1 MSQTRP
7 NLRLGIDVGGTNTDA
22 VLMDGDRVVA
32 WHKVATGRH
41 ITDAIVAA
49 AGAVLQQGDA
59 GPEQIFAVML
69 GTTQFT
75 NAVIERRR
83 LNRVAVLRL
92 AAAAPPPRPPQYA
105 RAAGLMTGG
114 GVWRRAAP
122 APTAVPP
129 MSDWPED
136 LKAGVDGG
144 HYLLRGGLEFDGRE
158 IAALD
163 EAEIS
168 AAAREIRA
176 AGIDAVAITSVFSPL
191 DAEMEHR
198 AEAILRRELPDAA
211 VTLSHRI
218 GRIGLLE
225 RENAAV
231 LNAALSNLAGRVLD
245 AFTKAIDDLG
255 LTAPL
260 YISQNDG
267 TLMTAVHAARYPVLT
282 FASGP
287 TNSMRGAAVLSGLN
301 DALVVDVGGTT
312 TDVGLLLDGFP
323 REAAMTVEVG
333 GVRTNFRMP
342 DLLALGLGGGSLV
355 RDNDAQIGGVRI
367 GPDSVGFELE
377 QRALVFGGDSLTM
390 SDIAVAGGQM
400 TIGDAAKAA
409 GVDGVEATLDQAVAM
424 VQGGLDRVRP
434 SAATLPVI
442 LVGGGA
448 PILRGDRIGG
458 GEIVRPDHGQVANA
472 IGASIAMV
480 GGECDRIF
488 SLDGISRDDAVTAA
502 KAEAE
507 TQAVEAG
514 ADAASVRIVEMD
526 EIPLSYL
533 PGNATRLR
541 VKAVGDLQGVDA

>member
-1 MSQTRP
+1 MSQGQPMSRSKLHP
-7 NLRLGIDVGGTNTDA
+7 RLRLGIDVGGTNTDA

-32 WHKVATGRH
+32 WHKVSTGAR

-49 AGAVLQQGDA
+49 AGAVLEQGGAKASD
-59 GPEQIFAVML
+59 IFAVML

-92 AAAAPPPRPPQYA
+92 
-105 RAAGLMTGG
+105 G
-114 GVWRRAAP
+114 AP
-122 APTAVPP
+122 ATTAVPP
-129 MSDWPED
+129 MTDWPAD
-136 LKAGVDGG
+136 LRAVVGG
-144 HYLLRGGLEFDGRE
+144 DYYLLKGGLEFDGRD
-158 IAALD
+158 IAPLD
-163 EAEIS
+163 ETELSVVAK
-168 AAAREIRA
+168 EIRDQ
-176 AGIDAVAITSVFSPL
+176 GIDAVAITSVFSPL

-198 AEAILRRELPDAA
+198 VMAILRRELPDAA
-211 VTLSHRI
+211 ITLSHRI

-225 RENAAV
+225 RENAAI
-231 LNAALSNLAGRVLD
+231 LNAALSGLAVMVLG
-245 AFTKAIDDLG
+245 AFTQAIDDLG
-255 LTAPL
+255 LNAPL

-267 TLMTAVHAARYPVLT
+267 TLMTASHAARYPVLT

-301 DALVVDVGGTT
+301 DALVVDIGGTT
-312 TDVGLLLDGFP
+312 TDIGLLLDGFP

-342 DLLALGLGGGSLV
+342 DLLALGLGGGSIV
-355 RDNDAQIGGVRI
+355 RDEGRRI

-377 QRALVFGGDSLTM
+377 QRALVFGGDVLTM
-390 SDIAVAGGQM
+390 SDIAVAAGQM
-400 TIGDAAKAA
+400 DLGDGGEVAALDHVNSALSQAA
-409 GVDGVEATLDQAVAM
+409 DMVARA
-424 VQGGLDRVRP
+424 LERVRP
-434 SAATLPVI
+434 SAASLPVI

-448 PILRGDRIGG
+448 PILGGSHIGG
-458 GEIVRPDHGQVANA
+458 GEIVRPSHGQVANA

-488 SLDGISRDDAVTAA
+488 SLDGVSRDEAVAAA
-502 KAEAE
+502 KDEARAK
-507 TQAVEAG
+507 AVEAG
-514 ADAASVRIVEMD
+514 ADAGSIKIVEMD

-541 VKAVGDLQGVDA
+541 VKVVGNLQGTGA

>member
-1 MSQTRP
+1 MVRP
-7 NLRLGIDVGGTNTDA
+7 KLRLGIDVGGTNTDA
-22 VLMDGDRVVA
+22 VLMDGDKVLA
-32 WHKVATGRH
+32 WHKVATGQR
-41 ITDAIVAA
+41 ITDAIVSA
-49 AGAVLQQGDA
+49 AGAVLQQGNA

-92 AAAAPPPRPPQYA
+92 AA
-105 RAAGLMTGG
+105 
-114 GVWRRAAP
+114 P
-122 APTAVPP
+122 ATTAVPP

-136 LKAGVDGG
+136 LKARVDGG

-158 IAALD
+158 ISALD
-163 EAEIS
+163 EAEIL
-168 AAAREIRA
+168 AAAGEIRQS
-176 AGIDAVAITSVFSPL
+176 GIDAVAITSVFSPL

-225 RENAAV
+225 RENAAI
-231 LNAALSNLAGRVLD
+231 LNAALSDLAVRVVD
-245 AFTKAIDDLG
+245 AFTRAIKDLG
-255 LTAPL
+255 LAAPL

-267 TLMTAVHAARYPVLT
+267 TLMTAAHAARYPVLT

-287 TNSMRGAAVLSGLN
+287 TNSMRGAAILSGLN
-301 DALVVDVGGTT
+301 DALVVDIGGTT

-355 RDNDAQIGGVRI
+355 RDGGARI

-377 QRALVFGGDSLTM
+377 QRALVFGGGDLTM
-390 SDIAVAGGQM
+390 SDVAVAGGQM
-400 TIGDAAKAA
+400 AIGEPSKVA
-409 GVDGVEATLDQAVAM
+409 GIDGVEAALAQAVAM
-424 VQGGLDRVRP
+424 VREGLERVRP

-448 PILRGDRIGG
+448 PILRGDTIGG
-458 GEIVRPDHGQVANA
+458 GEIVRPEHGQVANA
-472 IGASIAMV
+472 IGASIAMA
-480 GGECDRIF
+480 GGECDRVF
-488 SLDGISRDDAVTAA
+488 SLDGISREDAVTAA

-507 TQAVEAG
+507 AQAVEAG

-541 VKAVGDLQGVDA
+541 VKAVGDLQGASMGGGA

>member
-1 MSQTRP
+1 MNETPPSHHPR
-7 NLRLGIDVGGTNTDA
+7 LRLGIDVGGTNTDA

-32 WHKVATGRH
+32 WHKVSTGAR

-49 AGAVLQQGDA
+49 AGAVLEQGGAVA
-59 GPEQIFAVML
+59 GDIFAVML

-92 AAAAPPPRPPQYA
+92 AA
-105 RAAGLMTGG
+105 
-114 GVWRRAAP
+114 P
-122 APTAVPP
+122 ATTAVPP
-129 MSDWPED
+129 MTDWPED
-136 LKAGVDGG
+136 LRAVVGG
-144 HYLLRGGLEFDGRE
+144 DYYFLHGGLEFDGRE
-158 IAALD
+158 ISPLD
-163 EAEIS
+163 EAELS
-168 AAAREIRA
+168 AAARKIRDQ
-176 AGIDAVAITSVFSPL
+176 GIDAVAITSVFSPL

-198 AEAILRRELPDAA
+198 AEAILRRELPAA
-211 VTLSHRI
+211 AITLSHRI

-225 RENAAV
+225 RENAAI
-231 LNAALSNLAGRVLD
+231 LNAALSGLAGVVLG
-245 AFTKAIDDLG
+245 AFSQAIDDLG
-255 LTAPL
+255 LAAPL

-267 TLMTAVHAARYPVLT
+267 TLMTAAHAARYPVLT

-312 TDVGLLLDGFP
+312 TDIGLLLDGFP

-355 RDNDAQIGGVRI
+355 RDGGARI
-367 GPDSVGFELE
+367 GPDSVGFELQ
-377 QRALVFGGDSLTM
+377 QRALVFGGDTLTM

-400 TIGDAAKAA
+400 NLGDGEEVAGLENVDAA
-409 GVDGVEATLDQAVAM
+409 LNQAVEM
-424 VQGGLDRVRP
+424 VARALERVRP
-434 SAATLPVI
+434 SAASLPVI

-448 PILRGDRIGG
+448 PVLGGSHIAG
-458 GEIVRPDHGQVANA
+458 GEIVRPGHGQVANA

-488 SLDGISRDDAVTAA
+488 SLDGISRDQAVAA
-502 KAEAE
+502 AREEARA
-507 TQAVEAG
+507 QAVEAG
-514 ADAASVRIVEMD
+514 ADAATVRVVEMD

-541 VKAVGDLQGVDA
+541 VKVVGDLDGGGQ

>member
-92 AAAAPPPRPPQYA
+92 AA
-105 RAAGLMTGG
+105 
-114 GVWRRAAP
+114 P
-122 APTAVPP
+122 ATTAVPP

>member
-1 MSQTRP
+1 MGQADAP

-32 WHKVATGRH
+32 WHKATTGRD

-49 AGAVLQQGDA
+49 AGEVLQQGGVA
-59 GPEQIFAVML
+59 PGQIHAVML

-83 LNRVAVLRL
+83 LNPVAVLRL
-92 AAAAPPPRPPQYA
+92 AA
-105 RAAGLMTGG
+105 
-114 GVWRRAAP
+114 P
-122 APTAVPP
+122 ATTAVPP

-136 LKAGVDGG
+136 LAAVVGG
-144 HYLLRGGLEFDGRE
+144 QHYLLKGGLEFDGRPISPLDEDE
-158 IAALD
+158 IA
-163 EAEIS
+163 
-168 AAAREIRA
+168 AAAREIR
-176 AGIDAVAITSVFSPL
+176 GLGLNAVAITSVFSPL
-191 DAEMEHR
+191 DADMEHR
-198 AEAILRRELPDAA
+198 AEAVLRRELPDAA
-211 VTLSHRI
+211 ITLSHRI

-225 RENAAV
+225 RENAAI
-231 LNAALSNLAGRVLD
+231 LNAALSGLAAQVLG
-245 AFTKAIDDLG
+245 AFAQAIDDLG
-255 LTAPL
+255 LSAPL

-267 TLMTAVHAARYPVLT
+267 TLMTAAHAARYPVLT

-287 TNSMRGAAVLSGLN
+287 TNSMRGAAVLSGLG
-301 DALVVDVGGTT
+301 DALVVDIGGTT

-323 REAAMTVEVG
+323 REAAMTVDVG

-355 RDNDAQIGGVRI
+355 RDGGARI
-367 GPDSVGFELE
+367 GPDSVGFELQ

-390 SDIAVAGGQM
+390 SDIAVAAHQMQLGDPARIGQL
-400 TIGDAAKAA
+400 
-409 GVDGVEATLDQAVAM
+409 DGVETALARAAAM
-424 VQGGLDRVRP
+424 IEEALERVRP

-448 PILRGDRIGG
+448 PVLAGQRIGG
-458 GEIVRPDHGQVANA
+458 GEIVRPGHGQVANA

-488 SLDGISRDDAVTAA
+488 YLDGVSRTEAVTVATDEA
-502 KAEAE
+502 KARA
-507 TQAVEAG
+507 AAAG
-514 ADAASVRIVEMD
+514 ADADSIRIVEMD
-526 EIPLSYL
+526 EIPLSYM

-541 VKAVGDLQGVDA
+541 VKAVGDLAGSRT